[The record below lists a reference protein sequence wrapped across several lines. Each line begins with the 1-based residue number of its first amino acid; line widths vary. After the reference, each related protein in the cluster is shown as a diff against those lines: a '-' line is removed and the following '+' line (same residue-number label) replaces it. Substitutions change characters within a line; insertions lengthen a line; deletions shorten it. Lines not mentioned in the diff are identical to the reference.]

1 MGDDMKTHTTIFS
14 SPLPGKVVKIL
25 AREGDWVE
33 QGQGVFI
40 MESMKM
46 LHTLQAAK
54 RGYMHQM
61 MVQEGDVVGAY
72 RQLACMV

>member
-1 MGDDMKTHTTIFS
+1 MGDDMNMQTTIFS

-25 AREGDWVE
+25 AREGELVE
-33 QGQGVFI
+33 QGQGVFV

-54 RGYMHQM
+54 RGYMRQM
-61 MVQEGDVVGAY
+61 MVQEGEIVSAH
-72 RQLACMV
+72 RQLACVV

>member
-1 MGDDMKTHTTIFS
+1 MNTQHAIFS

-25 AREGDWVE
+25 ACEGELVE

-40 MESMKM
+40 LESMKM
-46 LHTLQAAK
+46 LHTLQASR

-61 MVQEGDVVGAY
+61 TVREGDIVSAN
-72 RQLACMV
+72 RQLARVV

>member
-1 MGDDMKTHTTIFS
+1 MKRQHSIFS

-25 AREGDWVE
+25 AQEGELVE
-33 QGQGVFI
+33 QGQNVFI

-54 RGYMHQM
+54 RGYMQNM
-61 MVQEGDVVGAY
+61 MVQEGDTINAN
-72 RQLACMV
+72 RQLAHVV

>member
-1 MGDDMKTHTTIFS
+1 MKKQHSIFS

-25 AREGDWVE
+25 AREGELVE
-33 QGQGVFI
+33 QGQNVFI

-54 RGYMHQM
+54 RGYMHNM
-61 MVQEGDVVGAY
+61 MVQEGDTINAN
-72 RQLACMV
+72 RQLACVV

>member
-1 MGDDMKTHTTIFS
+1 MKRQYSIFS

-25 AREGDWVE
+25 AREGELVE
-33 QGQGVFI
+33 QGQNVFI

-54 RGYMHQM
+54 RGYMHNM
-61 MVQEGDVVGAY
+61 VVQEGDTINAN
-72 RQLACMV
+72 RQLARVG

>member
-1 MGDDMKTHTTIFS
+1 MKMHTTIFS

-25 AREGDWVE
+25 AREGEFVE
-33 QGQGVFI
+33 QGQDVLI

-61 MVQEGDVVGAY
+61 MVQEGEVVSAH
-72 RQLACMV
+72 RQLACML